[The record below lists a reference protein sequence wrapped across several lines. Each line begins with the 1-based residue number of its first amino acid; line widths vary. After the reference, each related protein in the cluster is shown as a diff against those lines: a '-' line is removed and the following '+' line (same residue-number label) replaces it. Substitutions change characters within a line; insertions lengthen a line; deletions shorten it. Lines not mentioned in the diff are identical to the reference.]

1 MDERTQELAQAWL
14 KKAVSDLRTA
24 RLGFE
29 TPDGP
34 LDTAIYH
41 CQQAA
46 EKSVKAYLVFREIPF
61 EKTHDIVRLI
71 RQAEPSESRFADH
84 LEAAR
89 ILTPLAW
96 QFR

>member
-14 KKAVSDLRTA
+14 KKAASDLRTA

-41 CQQAA
+41 CQQTA
-46 EKSVKAYLVFREIPF
+46 EKSVKAFLTLHGLAF
-61 EKTHDIVRLI
+61 EKTHDIARL
-71 RQAEPSESRFADH
+71 AERFVEFVEKRLPA
-84 LEAAR
+84 
-89 ILTPLAW
+89 
-96 QFR
+96 